1 MNRIRPRSPAANL
14 AAPQPSA
21 ASPSVAVE
29 AGVLRSA
36 ISNPHYA
43 IFGPL
48 HYEAN
53 YAYPAVIWLHG
64 PDDNEN
70 QLKRVMPQ
78 ISLRNYVALAPR
90 GTATGSQD
98 LPAAYRWLQ
107 TEEHILAAERRVLEC
122 LSIAREK
129 FNIAGERVFLA
140 GYDCGGTMAYRVAL
154 RHPRLFAGV
163 LSCGG
168 AFPSGHAPLSQLHE
182 ARRLAI
188 FVACNRA
195 ARRYPT
201 TAVCE
206 DLRLMH
212 AAGMSIVLREY
223 PGEDG
228 LTPQTLAD
236 MDRWIM
242 EQVTTANRD
251 PACQSSSAPK

>member
-1 MNRIRPRSPAANL
+1 MNRIRPQPAANFP
-14 AAPQPSA
+14 AQKSMPAPPEI
-21 ASPSVAVE
+21 AVE
-29 AGVLRSA
+29 AGVIRSA
-36 ISNPHYA
+36 ISSPHYA

-53 YAYPAVIWLHG
+53 YAYPVVIWLHG
-64 PDDNEN
+64 ADDNEN

-90 GTATGSQD
+90 GTSSGRKEA
-98 LPAAYRWLQ
+98 PAAYRWLQ

-122 LSIAREK
+122 LTLAREK
-129 FNIAGERVFLA
+129 FNIAADRVFLA

-168 AFPSGHAPLSQLHE
+168 AFPSGHAPLAQLHD

-188 FVACNRA
+188 FVACNRSGM
-195 ARRYPT
+195 RYPT
-201 TAVCE
+201 AAVCE

-228 LTPQTLAD
+228 LTPQMLSD
-236 MDRWIM
+236 MDRWMM
-242 EQVTTANRD
+242 EQVAAASRENVW
-251 PACQSSSAPK
+251 SSASAVEG

>member
-1 MNRIRPRSPAANL
+1 MPAA
-14 AAPQPSA
+14 PEP
-21 ASPSVAVE
+21 VVE
-29 AGVLRSA
+29 AGVIRSA

-53 YAYPAVIWLHG
+53 YAYPVVIWLHG
-64 PDDNEN
+64 PDDSEN

-90 GTATGSQD
+90 GTAIGRKEA
-98 LPAAYRWLQ
+98 PAAYRWLQ

-122 LSIAREK
+122 LSLAREK
-129 FNIAGERVFLA
+129 FHIAADRVFLA
-140 GYDCGGTMAYRVAL
+140 GYDCGGTMAYRVAM
-154 RHPRLFAGV
+154 RHPRMFAGV

-168 AFPSGHAPLSQLHE
+168 AFPSGHAPLAQLHD

-188 FVACNRA
+188 FVACNRSA
-195 ARRYPT
+195 IRYPT
-201 TAVCE
+201 AAVCE

-228 LTPQTLAD
+228 LTPQMLSD
-236 MDRWIM
+236 MDRWMM
-242 EQVTTANRD
+242 EQVTA
-251 PACQSSSAPK
+251 PAPDSACPQSSSMPK

>member
-1 MNRIRPRSPAANL
+1 MNRIQPRSQTANSAVEQSSPAG
-14 AAPQPSA
+14 S
-21 ASPSVAVE
+21 SISVE
-29 AGVLRSA
+29 AGVLRST

-53 YAYPAVIWLHG
+53 YAYPVVIWLHG

-90 GTATGSQD
+90 GTALGSQD
-98 LPAAYRWLQ
+98 LPSAYRWLQ

-140 GYDCGGTMAYRVAL
+140 GYDCGGTMAYRVAM

-201 TAVCE
+201 AAVCE

-223 PGEDG
+223 PGDDG
-228 LTPQTLAD
+228 LTPQMLAD

-242 EQVTTANRD
+242 EQVTA
-251 PACQSSSAPK
+251 PACDATCPSPSAPK